1 MALQIS
7 VLTLFLLSYRHDGE
21 KGRRMRR
28 YQIEDIFNRKLR
40 VIKDTKVIARM
51 MRHYEEDKKEP
62 AVTLQEAIGCE
73 PSNYA
78 RLRDKE
84 LMTQLEI
91 FIHLY
96 KISLTRANMFYAK
109 SLSNDFYIPLWF
121 TDGKTI
127 YYFTEKSIYAI
138 PCAK

>member
-1 MALQIS
+1 
-7 VLTLFLLSYRHDGE
+7 
-21 KGRRMRR
+21 MRR

-40 VIKDTKVIARM
+40 VIKDTKAIERM
-51 MRHYEEDKKEP
+51 MRHYEEDKKAP
-62 AVTLQEAIGCE
+62 AVTLQEVIGCE

-78 RLRDKE
+78 RLKDKE

-96 KISLTRANMFYAK
+96 KISLVRANMFYSK
-109 SLSNDFYIPLWF
+109 SMSNDFYIPLWF
-121 TDGKTI
+121 TDGNTI
-127 YYFTEKSIYAI
+127 YYFTEKSIYTI